1 MTEADLTGF
10 VLAGGRSLRMGRDK
24 AQIPWGSGTMLSS
37 AVVQMKQVT
46 SHVFI
51 VGALE
56 TQNAR
61 APVLADTTPGLG
73 PMGGIHAALTHS
85 ETEWNLV
92 LAVDLPLITADFLA
106 AIVKHCGGATVAVVP
121 KVHGQLQPL
130 CAAYHRA
137 ILPEVERAL
146 ASGDLSIH
154 HLLERLSTRII
165 EEADLIT
172 GGFHPGMLL
181 NVNTPADLV
190 RAQAMQVREK
200 CRP

>member
-56 TQNAR
+56 TQNAP

-85 ETEWNLV
+85 ETEWN
-92 LAVDLPLITADFLA
+92 
-106 AIVKHCGGATVAVVP
+106 
-121 KVHGQLQPL
+121 
-130 CAAYHRA
+130 
-137 ILPEVERAL
+137 
-146 ASGDLSIH
+146 
-154 HLLERLSTRII
+154 
-165 EEADLIT
+165 
-172 GGFHPGMLL
+172 
-181 NVNTPADLV
+181 
-190 RAQAMQVREK
+190 
-200 CRP
+200 

>member
-106 AIVKHCGGATVAVVP
+106 TIVKHCGGATVAVVP

-146 ASGDLSIH
+146 ASGELSIH
-154 HLLERLSTRII
+154 RLLERLSTRII

-181 NVNTPADLV
+181 NVNTPEDLA
-190 RAQAMQVREK
+190 RAQAMQVGEK

>member
-56 TQNAR
+56 TENAP
-61 APVLADTTPGLG
+61 APVLADTAPGLG
-73 PMGGIHAALTHS
+73 PLAGIHAALTHS
-85 ETEWNLV
+85 KTEWNLV

-106 AIVKHCGGATVAVVP
+106 TIVKHCGGATVAVVP

-146 ASGDLSIH
+146 ASGELSIH
-154 HLLERLSTRII
+154 RLLERLSTRII

-172 GGFHPGMLL
+172 GGFPPGMLL
-181 NVNTPADLV
+181 NVNTPEDLA
-190 RAQAMQVREK
+190 RAQAMQVGEK